1 MPYKSKKNIR
11 TAKNKIYEKS
21 KIFLVKLPKNS
32 QSATLYFDG
41 CVTVSTTEKILSCIG
56 RTTFEGE
63 RSVCVN
69 LLLTQKSE
77 GKPLARLV
85 LPTVLLL
92 AHLPLGKYVPRL
104 SGPQMF
110 TFTIAHDHQTRVE
123 GISSMIANLPSS
135 AHKTLMGPL
144 PLFDNERFE
153 GRLMLESQTPFA
165 PSKFGGGGEGGV
177 CKSDPFFSFSLVFYR
192 VVRVLPN

>member
-1 MPYKSKKNIR
+1 MPYKSKKYPNRQEQNIQKLKNLVGQA
-11 TAKNKIYEKS
+11 AKKK
-21 KIFLVKLPKNS
+21 P
-32 QSATLYFDG
+32 ATLYFDG

-85 LPTVLLL
+85 FPTVLLL
-92 AHLPLGKYVPRL
+92 AHLPLGKYVPLL

-110 TFTIAHDHQTRVE
+110 TFTLAHGHQTRVE

>member
-1 MPYKSKKNIR
+1 MQAESEKTVLYKQKDIVSSVTKHENNYKFVVSSKPMRAIQVKKISEPPR
-11 TAKNKIYEKS
+11 TKYTKTEKS
-21 KIFLVKLPKNS
+21 CWSSCQKNP
-32 QSATLYFDG
+32 ATLYFDG

-110 TFTIAHDHQTRVE
+110 TFTLAHGHQTRVE

-135 AHKTLMGPL
+135 FLCP
-144 PLFDNERFE
+144 
-153 GRLMLESQTPFA
+153 
-165 PSKFGGGGEGGV
+165 
-177 CKSDPFFSFSLVFYR
+177 
-192 VVRVLPN
+192 